1 MKRMDGEMLITCRHV
16 KESGDR
22 CRAKPMRGG
31 DFCFFHNPD
40 TAAKRR
46 AAQREGGRSRA
57 TTVLSP
63 ETTDMRLGS
72 IEDVATL
79 LGKTIN
85 QVRKGQID
93 PRVSNAVGYLAGIML
108 KALGQ
113 GELEKRLVELE
124 AVVRSQSYDAGSVF
138 GQDTEDAEPSPL
150 RAVQ

>member
-1 MKRMDGEMLITCRHV
+1 M
-16 KESGDR
+16 
-22 CRAKPMRGG
+22 
-31 DFCFFHNPD
+31 
-40 TAAKRR
+40 
-46 AAQREGGRSRA
+46 
-57 TTVLSP
+57 
-63 ETTDMRLGS
+63 DMRLGS